1 VLAAI
6 LKKKKDMKTY
16 EVTYKLNGVVDTYF
30 VSQSETNL
38 SFELTKF
45 SIIHTTKTNLL
56 VKNDDDFEIINIQ
69 EYN

>member
-1 VLAAI
+1 
-6 LKKKKDMKTY
+6 MKTY